1 MNWLGLLKGALLYLL
16 WTVVALGWTAAAY
29 HAGGA
34 ARGAEVR
41 LAWQAERTAN
51 ARAVANALE
60 RTMDAERG
68 VATQLAERDEKHRKE
83 LTDAKDE
90 HERRARAMRSGTL
103 RVSVPVTAASCTAAT
118 VPGPAAAGRPAEAR
132 AELAPETA
140 AALDGIAVDGDTA
153 ILGLNTCIDRYNIV
167 RDAVNAL
174 GHAQAE

>member
-1 MNWLGLLKGALLYLL
+1 MNWLGLLKGALPFLL
-16 WTVVALGWTAAAY
+16 CTVVALGWSAAAY
-29 HAGGA
+29 HAGGV

-68 VATQLAERDEKHRKE
+68 VATQLAERDEQHRKE
-83 LTDAKDE
+83 LKDAKDE

-103 RVSVPVTAASCTAAT
+103 RVSIPVTAASCT
-118 VPGPAAAGRPAEAR
+118 VPGPGAAGRPAEAR
-132 AELAPETA
+132 AELAPEA
-140 AALDGIAVDGDTA
+140 AADLDGIAVDGDNA
-153 ILGLNTCIDRYNIV
+153 ILDLNTCIDRYNIV
-167 RDAVNAL
+167 RDAVNTL